1 MKNLNAYL
9 DHKNSWNAIFGSP
22 AMSLDTA
29 QDRQRIAEM
38 IDNEL
43 SPENLTCD
51 GELSRTAVQQR
62 YRQLTTAARELKQLD
77 PAVTFYEYE

>member
-9 DHKNSWNAIFGSP
+9 DQKNSWNAIFGYP

>member
-1 MKNLNAYL
+1 MKNLNTYL
-9 DHKNSWNAIFGSP
+9 DQKNRWNAIFGSP

-51 GELSRTAVQQR
+51 GELSRSAVKQR

>member
-1 MKNLNAYL
+1 MKNLNTYL
-9 DHKNSWNAIFGSP
+9 DQKNRWNAIFGSP

-51 GELSRTAVQQR
+51 GELSRSAVKQR
-62 YRQLTTAARELKQLD
+62 YQQLTSAARELKQLD

>member
-1 MKNLNAYL
+1 MKNLNTYL
-9 DHKNSWNAIFGSP
+9 DQKNRWNAIFGSP

-29 QDRQRIAEM
+29 QDRQRIADL

-51 GELSRTAVQQR
+51 GELSRSAVKQR
-62 YRQLTTAARELKQLD
+62 YQQLTSAARELKQLD

>member
-9 DHKNSWNAIFGSP
+9 DQKNSWNAIFGSP

-51 GELSRTAVQQR
+51 GELSRSAVKQR
-62 YRQLTTAARELKQLD
+62 YQQLTSAARELKQLD

>member
-1 MKNLNAYL
+1 MKNLNTYL
-9 DHKNSWNAIFGSP
+9 DQKNRWNAIFGSP
-22 AMSLDTA
+22 ALSLDTA
-29 QDRQRIAEM
+29 QDRQRIAAM

-51 GELSRTAVQQR
+51 GELSRSAVKQR
-62 YRQLTTAARELKQLD
+62 YQQLTSAARELKQLD

>member
-1 MKNLNAYL
+1 MKNLNTYL
-9 DHKNSWNAIFGSP
+9 DQKNRWNAIFGSP
-22 AMSLDTA
+22 AMRLDTA

-51 GELSRTAVQQR
+51 GELSRSAVKQR
-62 YRQLTTAARELKQLD
+62 YQQLTSAARELKQLD